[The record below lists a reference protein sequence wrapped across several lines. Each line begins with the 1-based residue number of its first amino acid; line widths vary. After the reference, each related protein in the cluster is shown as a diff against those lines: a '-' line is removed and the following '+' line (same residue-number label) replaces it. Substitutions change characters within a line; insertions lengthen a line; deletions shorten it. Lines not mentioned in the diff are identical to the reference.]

1 MIFESK
7 ETSSNYGTETGTT
20 LQVPVFNLQQKIIGS
35 KGSGRFWLWIG
46 QALQ

>member
-7 ETSSNYGTETGTT
+7 GTSSNYGTGTT
-20 LQVPVFNLQQKIIGS
+20 LQVPVFNLQQKTIGS
-35 KGSGRFWLWIG
+35 KVSGRFWLWIG